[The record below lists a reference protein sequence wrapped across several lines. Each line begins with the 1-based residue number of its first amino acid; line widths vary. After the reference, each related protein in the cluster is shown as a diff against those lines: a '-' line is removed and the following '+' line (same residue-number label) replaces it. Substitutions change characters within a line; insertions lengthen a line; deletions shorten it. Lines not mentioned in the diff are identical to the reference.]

1 MRLTSFTDYGLRI
14 LMRLAGTPD
23 RSFTTDQIATEFAIS
38 RNHLTKIVQNLSK
51 AGYIRTQ
58 RGAGGGLRLS
68 TPAQSIT
75 LGEIVRLL
83 EQRQALVECMRSDG
97 GACPLTPSCRLKGHL
112 AAAQEAFLKELD
124 RTTLAQCAYP
134 QAPEYISPQPIA

>member
-14 LMRLAGTPD
+14 LMRLAGAPD

-83 EQRQALVECMRSDG
+83 EQR
-97 GACPLTPSCRLKGHL
+97 
-112 AAAQEAFLKELD
+112 
-124 RTTLAQCAYP
+124 
-134 QAPEYISPQPIA
+134 